1 MLDWRIVVSK
11 SIFLFKSKKIVQINS
26 FYNLKNINMNKLPEI
41 LSRNVLK
48 AIFEVCKIEITVHLM
63 ETDNILGFQAETFE
77 NVSKSC
83 GRLGSS
89 RPHLI
94 MDL

>member
-1 MLDWRIVVSK
+1 
-11 SIFLFKSKKIVQINS
+11 
-26 FYNLKNINMNKLPEI
+26 MNKLPEI
-41 LSRNVLK
+41 ISRTVLK

-83 GRLGSS
+83 GKLRQLQTSPYHG
-89 RPHLI
+89 LVV
-94 MDL
+94 